1 MKSIIVYYHIKDNDG
16 LGSAWSAW
24 LKFKNEADYFGLDY
38 HFDINFDYKDKK
50 IYFLDIHPSVKK
62 IELLRKNKNYLVLI
76 DHHLSSKPILHLFHE
91 YKFSIKHSA
100 AILSFQYFFPHKKIP
115 KILKY
120 IEDIDI
126 WKLKIPHSREIN
138 NAIDFYDG
146 DFTHWNKLARG
157 IENLKTRK
165 QYIKIG
171 QIISRYQ
178 DTLIEKIINKA
189 KLVHFEDK
197 TILAVNS
204 PILISEVGN
213 ALVKRRPP
221 LAIVWSEINGKIW
234 CSLRSNGECD
244 VSKIAEKYQGG
255 GQKGAA
261 AFYLNPGEKI
271 PWQEIK

>member
-1 MKSIIVYYHIKDNDG
+1 MKEIIVFYHVKDNDG

-24 LKFKNEADYFGLDY
+24 NKFKDKADYFGLDY
-38 HFDINFDYKDKK
+38 HFDISFDYHNKK
-50 IYFLDIHPSVKK
+50 IYFLDIHPAVKK
-62 IELLRKNKNYLVLI
+62 IEILRKNNNYLILI
-76 DHHLSSKPILHLFHE
+76 DHHLSSQPLLKLFDE
-91 YKFSIKHSA
+91 YKFDLKHSA
-100 AILSFQYFFPHKKIP
+100 AVLTFQYFFPKKKIP

-146 DFTHWNKLARG
+146 DFTHWNSLAKN
-157 IENLKTRK
+157 IEQPLKRK
-165 QYIKIG
+165 QCIKIG
-171 QIISRYQ
+171 QIISQYQ
-178 DTLIEKIINKA
+178 DKLIEKIVNKA
-189 KLVHFEDK
+189 RLVKFEGK

-213 ALVKRRPP
+213 ALVKKRPP

-234 CSLRSNGECD
+234 CSLRSNGDCD
-244 VSKIAEKYQGG
+244 VSKIAEKYEGG

-261 AFYLNPGEKI
+261 AFYLNPGESI